1 MEKISKLKAL
11 INATEADATKFYERG
26 NSAAGTRLRKSL
38 QEIKVLA
45 QEIRQDV
52 TAKKKA

>member
-11 INATEADATKFYERG
+11 VESTGADATKFYERG
-26 NSAAGTRLRKSL
+26 NSAAGTRLRKAL

-52 TAKKKA
+52 TAKKKT